1 MSNNS
6 ENQNKQL
13 SFEIKPDMINTLI
26 SISREDFKSLEIDNK
41 TGLSKKYPKYIFG
54 SLYKPNSNKFK
65 LVITDYPGKAIPSSI
80 LDKRIKMDI
89 KQVYSLLIND
99 GFIYPDEITKSKKYQ
114 DYTFKTESDDGKIWF
129 VTITKEA

>member
-6 ENQNKQL
+6 ENQKL

-26 SISREDFKSLEIDNK
+26 SISREEFKSLEIDSK

-65 LVITDYPGKAIPSSI
+65 LVITDYPGKPIPSNI
-80 LDKRIKMDI
+80 LDKKIKMDL

-99 GFIYPDEITKSKKYQ
+99 GFIYPDEITKSKKYHGH
-114 DYTFKTESDDGKIWF
+114 TFKTESDDGKIWF
-129 VTITKEA
+129 VTISKEDK

>member
-6 ENQNKQL
+6 ENQKNG
-13 SFEIKPDMINTLI
+13 FEIKPDMINTLI
-26 SISREDFKSLEIDNK
+26 SISREEFKSLEIDNK

-65 LVITDYPGKAIPSSI
+65 LVITDYPGKPIPSNI
-80 LDKRIKMDI
+80 LDKKIKMEL

-99 GFIYPDEITKSKKYQ
+99 GFIYPDEVTKSKKYHGH
-114 DYTFKTESDDGKIWF
+114 TFKTESDDGKIWF
-129 VTITKEA
+129 VTISKEDK

>member
-6 ENQNKQL
+6 ENKN
-13 SFEIKPDMINTLI
+13 SNFEIKSDMINTLI
-26 SISREDFKSLEIDNK
+26 SISREDFKSLEIDSK

-65 LVITDYPGKAIPSSI
+65 LVITDYPGRPIPSNI
-80 LDKRIKMDI
+80 LDKRIKMEL

-99 GFIYPDEITKSKKYQ
+99 GFIYPDEITKSKKYPG
-114 DYTFKTESDDGKIWF
+114 YTFKTESDDGKIWF
-129 VTITKEA
+129 VTITKEDK